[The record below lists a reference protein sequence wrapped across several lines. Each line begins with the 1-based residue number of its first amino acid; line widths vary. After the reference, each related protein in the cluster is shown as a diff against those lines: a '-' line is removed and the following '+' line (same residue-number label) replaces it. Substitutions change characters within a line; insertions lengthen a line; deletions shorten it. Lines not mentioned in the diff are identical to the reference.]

1 MSVTIQVPI
10 PDDLIPI
17 LERKACEAGL
27 NREEYIRV
35 VVSRELSSI
44 KGLDEV
50 LGTFREQVSA
60 SGISDDELSALFT
73 TAREEVHRNRP

>member
-10 PDDLIPI
+10 SDDLIPI
-17 LERKACEAGL
+17 LERKAREAGL

-35 VVSRELSSI
+35 VVCRELSGI

-73 TAREEVHRNRP
+73 TAREEVHRSRP